1 MYLRVSREKAGS
13 RSVSNMTYGN
23 GLVESD
29 TYSLDYEI
37 NRLLEQSG
45 AASVQDNVCTR
56 TDNLNLTDIS
66 DGVTPANNRSASNT
80 DLVSASFV
88 DRLLA

>member
-56 TDNLNLTDIS
+56 TDNLTDIS